1 MYMNLNGNKKYN
13 TGDILYYLGK
23 PYRIV
28 RKPSLS
34 ARKGYVAMVGEEILI
49 YGKYDDTEE
58 IRAVLSKW
66 YQEKAAAWI
75 PKRIASFE
83 KKIGVKCTKI
93 TLRNTK
99 TRWGSCSSERHVMI
113 NWNLI
118 MAPEE
123 VLDYVVC
130 HELCH
135 ILQMNHSKEF
145 WALVALYMPDWKEQ
159 KEWLKENGLTLRV

>member
-1 MYMNLNGNKKYN
+1 
-13 TGDILYYLGK
+13 
-23 PYRIV
+23 
-28 RKPSLS
+28 
-34 ARKGYVAMVGEEILI
+34 
-49 YGKYDDTEE
+49 
-58 IRAVLSKW
+58 
-66 YQEKAAAWI
+66 
-75 PKRIASFE
+75 
-83 KKIGVKCTKI
+83 
-93 TLRNTK
+93 
-99 TRWGSCSSERHVMI
+99 MI